1 MTRVLGIDPG
11 QKNGIALYEDGRLV
25 DLVTIDPLSLNGTIL
40 EVAPHL
46 LVYEDSRL
54 QSYTWTARGKSNTG
68 VALKTARSLGQID
81 AWCSLI
87 VEACGLYGIPA
98 RGVSPKEKGAK
109 IDHQHLQALTGWA
122 GKSNQHERDAAM
134 LAWPYR
140 NWKHPHG

>member
-11 QKNGIALYEDGRLV
+11 QKSGIALYEKGALV
-25 DLVTIDPLSLNGTIL
+25 SLETIGPLGLNATIWQ
-40 EVAPHL
+40 ACPDL

-54 QSYTWTARGKSNTG
+54 QSYTWTARGKANTG

-87 VEACGLYGIPA
+87 VAACEGHGIPA

-109 IDHQHLQALTGWA
+109 IDHPHLQALTGWA